1 MLRWLYRIADGI
13 RHRARLRGNTAHAWG
28 KRGEDLAHRYLQ
40 QQGFLIIGRNYR
52 SRGGSAEIDLIAREG
67 DTVVFVEVK
76 TRATDRF
83 GAPEEAV
90 DRAKRAKILRAAW
103 DYLFRT
109 EWDRDRV
116 RFDIV
121 SVLFGEMQRIE
132 HIRGAFTRTSEEWED
147 EMSGRFRRS

>member
-1 MLRWLYRIADGI
+1 M

-28 KRGEDLAHRYLQ
+28 RRGEDLAHRYLQ
-40 QQGFLIIGRNYR
+40 SQGLIIIGRNYR
-52 SRGGSAEIDLIAREG
+52 SRGGSAEVDIIAREG

-90 DRAKRAKILRAAW
+90 DREKRVKIIRAAA

-109 EWDRDRV
+109 EWDRDRI

-121 SVLFGEMQRIE
+121 SVLFGEVQRIE
-132 HIRGAFTRTSEEWED
+132 HIRGAFTGTS
-147 EMSGRFRRS
+147 